1 MGAYNMNATVFTQQV
16 EAMSDRLTNLYQGI
30 NSRPDPRPT
39 GVGSVFV
46 RVFQDSQRT
55 IRSLARNKAQRS
67 PIRSFS
73 PEQMSNKQD
82 TPPTI
87 LLVESDD
94 ETRSLLR
101 YNLRNRGYRVI
112 VALDEEDAI
121 ERTRDGHECPDLIL
135 LSQYLLPLDEFINMG
150 RRIRQDAGFPSGTP
164 LVVMA
169 DQYGPDMEGKDVRVG
184 DSEYVTYLEDGE
196 QLMNLLYRICP
207 VPRRPNQPA

>member
-1 MGAYNMNATVFTQQV
+1 
-16 EAMSDRLTNLYQGI
+16 MS
-30 NSRPDPRPT
+30 
-39 GVGSVFV
+39 
-46 RVFQDSQRT
+46 
-55 IRSLARNKAQRS
+55 K
-67 PIRSFS
+67 
-73 PEQMSNKQD
+73 KQD
-82 TPPTI
+82 TTPTI
-87 LLVESDD
+87 LLVELDD

-169 DQYGPDMEGKDVRVG
+169 EKYGPDMEGKDVRVS
-184 DSEYVTYLEDGE
+184 DTEYVTYLEDGE

-207 VPRRPNQPA
+207 VSTRPNQPV